1 MPPRRRI
8 ADSSDAEMEILSEG
22 KKSTSTTASPRKRKV
37 AAAAKEVVL
46 LSSSSDDDVD
56 KPAKKK
62 KKVTAGEDDKKGKKP
77 IKEEV
82 TATKAS
88 TSKATKAKAAAAPAK
103 KKKKVEASSSSEYD
117 EDASASSSEDDD
129 DDEDDEE
136 EDVKPLSK
144 GKKKAAVAPATK
156 KSTTSK
162 PKASTSKAAPVKSK
176 VTTKPVKKEAL
187 DDDDGEG
194 EEEAKPKPKWQFKPR
209 AGPAAPGSKE
219 IPVGDEGCLAGLTFV
234 FTGELES
241 LSREAGQ
248 DLVKRY
254 GGRVTTAPSSK
265 TSYVV
270 LGSDAG
276 PKKLELIKKHKLKTL
291 DEDGFLGL
299 IGNRKA
305 DPNDPK
311 LVEAKKKEE
320 AKVKEAAKAL
330 TLAKDAP
337 EHLTQLWTTKYAPQR
352 LADICGNKSQVEK
365 LKKWLENWP
374 KSLACGF
381 KKPGPDAMNTFRC
394 VLISGPPGIGKTTAA
409 HLVAKMLGFDVLELN
424 ASDTR
429 SKRLLEEAFRS
440 KVTDTT
446 LSGFFKTEGGDHDDG
461 AEGGLGVNNKSLII
475 MDEVDGMSA
484 GDRGGIGALNSF
496 LKKTKIPIIAIANDS
511 KSQKMKP
518 LINTTFQMLFKRP
531 SAQEVRSRV
540 MSIAFKEGLKLEQG
554 VVDQLVAGS
563 QSDIRQIIN
572 MLATY
577 KLGAKAMNF
586 DASKKL
592 AKMNEKNT
600 IQTPW
605 TLYSKLFGPQAF
617 SPVSGLTLN
626 DKLDVYFQDH
636 SIMPLFVQENYLRG
650 KFQRAGGEV
659 GPGLQLKNLELA
671 SKAAESISDGDLV
684 DAMIHGTQQ
693 QWSLMPLHGMLSCVR
708 PASFCYGQGGGYPN
722 FPAWLGKNSTQ
733 GKLGRALGEIQIRMR
748 LRVSGDKREIRQS
761 YLPTLFP
768 RLVSPLVEHGTEGVQ
783 EVIDLMDQ
791 YYLSKEE
798 WDAIVEMGIGEG
810 MSVEQVLK
818 SIPTATKSAFTRKYN
833 SSDHPIPYY
842 KPEAGRAKAKKI
854 APQGEAPDLEEAF
867 VDEDLAEADLVD
879 DDEGD
884 SASDGPDSFAKD
896 KMIKAKKLKGAAA
909 ASKKK
914 ATTTAAKG
922 KAAKK

>member
-1 MPPRRRI
+1 MPAPKIR
-8 ADSSDAEMEILSEG
+8 DSSSEAEMEILSES
-22 KKSTSTTASPRKRKV
+22 KPKRASSSPRKRKV
-37 AAAAKEVVL
+37 VASKEIV
-46 LSSSSDDDVD
+46 LSSSSSEEDQ

-62 KKVTAGEDDKKGKKP
+62 KKVVALKD
-77 IKEEV
+77 
-82 TATKAS
+82 
-88 TSKATKAKAAAAPAK
+88 
-103 KKKKVEASSSSEYD
+103 
-117 EDASASSSEDDD
+117 EDDD
-129 DDEDDEE
+129 DDEDEAPPKKKKATTTTAAKGKATATGAKKSATASKGKGKKIKDESSSEYDDGGAKSSSDDDDDGEEE
-136 EDVKPLSK
+136 EDVKPAKAKKPISK
-144 GKKKAAVAPATK
+144 KPVASSSSTKA
-156 KSTTSK
+156 
-162 PKASTSKAAPVKSK
+162 KASTSTSKAKPAVK
-176 VTTKPVKKEAL
+176 A
-187 DDDDGEG
+187 
-194 EEEAKPKPKWQFKPR
+194 EEEEEEEKPAKPKWQYKPR
-209 AGPAAPGSKE
+209 AGPSAPGSKE
-219 IPVGDEGCLAGLTFV
+219 IPVGNEGCLTGLTFV

-311 LVEAKKKEE
+311 LLEAKKKEE

-352 LADICGNKSQVEK
+352 LTDICGNKGQVEK
-365 LKKWLENWP
+365 LKKWLESWP

-409 HLVAKMLGFDVLELN
+409 HLVAKMLGYDVLELN

-446 LSGFFKTEGGDHDDG
+446 LSGFFKTTGDDANGGGGEDS
-461 AEGGLGVNNKSLII
+461 GLGINSKSLII

-554 VVDQLVAGS
+554 TVDQLVAGS

-617 SPVSGLTLN
+617 SPVSGMTLN
-626 DKLDVYFQDH
+626 DKLEVYFQDH

-650 KFQRAGGEV
+650 RFQRATGET
-659 GPGLQLKNLELA
+659 GPGLGLRNLELA

-684 DAMIHGTQQ
+684 DSMIHGTQQ
-693 QWSLMPLHGMLSCVR
+693 QWSLMPLHGMMSCVR

-733 GKLGRALGEIQIRMR
+733 GKLGRQLGEIQIRMR

-761 YLPTLFP
+761 YIPTLFP
-768 RLVSPLVEHGTEGVQ
+768 RLVSPLVEHGSEGVQ
-783 EVIDLMDQ
+783 EVIELMNQ

-798 WDAIVEMGIGEG
+798 WDAIIEMGIGEG
-810 MSVEQVLK
+810 MSMEQVLK

-833 SSDHPIPYY
+833 SSDHPIAYH
-842 KPEAGRAKAKKI
+842 KPDAGRAKAKKI

-867 VDEDLAEADLVD
+867 VDEDLAEADLD
-879 DDEGD
+879 DGADAGSE
-884 SASDGPDSFAKD
+884 SDGPDSFAKD
-896 KMIKAKKLKGAAA
+896 KMIKAKKPKAAGGAAA
-909 ASKKK
+909 KGKA
-914 ATTTAAKG
+914 ATTAKG